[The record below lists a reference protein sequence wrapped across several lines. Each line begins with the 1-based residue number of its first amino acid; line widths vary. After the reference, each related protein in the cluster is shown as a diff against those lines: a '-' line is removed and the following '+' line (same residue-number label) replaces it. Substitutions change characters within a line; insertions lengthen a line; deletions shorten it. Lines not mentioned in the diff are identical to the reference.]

1 MDKTKSEFSMG
12 TKLQRINKLSISDPG
27 MKFKWLMPHFSK
39 ENLIRC
45 FHELDGRK
53 AVGIDKTTKEE
64 YGRNLE
70 TNIEALIVRMKSM
83 SYRPRPARE
92 VLIPKDDGKMRPLG
106 IACIEDKIVQSM
118 FARVLEAIYEPIF
131 MGCSF
136 GFRPK
141 RNCHQMIA
149 GVHSYLYSQ
158 WRPVVLD
165 VDLENF
171 FGTID
176 HAKLISILRL
186 KITDETFLRYVTRM
200 LKSGILSGE
209 GFRPSD
215 EGTPQG
221 SVCSPILAN
230 IFAHY
235 AIDVWVEHTVRKH
248 CPSARLFRYCDDFV
262 ICCANK
268 SEAERVMAVLPKRLE
283 RFGLRINESK
293 SKLVVMDKASASRGD
308 RQGSFDLLGFTFYL
322 GTTRRGTYIPML
334 QTSRKRFSKKLKLI
348 NQWIK
353 RQRHQVRMLDLWKAL
368 QDKLR
373 GHVQYYGVSHNTA
386 FLSRFIVRATKLFF
400 KWMNRRSQK
409 RSLTW
414 EKFQIFV
421 ARYPTVK
428 ESIPHRLF

>member
-1 MDKTKSEFSMG
+1 MG

-158 WRPVVLD
+158 WRPVV
-165 VDLENF
+165 
-171 FGTID
+171 
-176 HAKLISILRL
+176 
-186 KITDETFLRYVTRM
+186 
-200 LKSGILSGE
+200 
-209 GFRPSD
+209 
-215 EGTPQG
+215 
-221 SVCSPILAN
+221 
-230 IFAHY
+230 
-235 AIDVWVEHTVRKH
+235 
-248 CPSARLFRYCDDFV
+248 
-262 ICCANK
+262 
-268 SEAERVMAVLPKRLE
+268 
-283 RFGLRINESK
+283 
-293 SKLVVMDKASASRGD
+293 
-308 RQGSFDLLGFTFYL
+308 
-322 GTTRRGTYIPML
+322 
-334 QTSRKRFSKKLKLI
+334 
-348 NQWIK
+348 
-353 RQRHQVRMLDLWKAL
+353 
-368 QDKLR
+368 
-373 GHVQYYGVSHNTA
+373 
-386 FLSRFIVRATKLFF
+386 
-400 KWMNRRSQK
+400 
-409 RSLTW
+409 
-414 EKFQIFV
+414 
-421 ARYPTVK
+421 
-428 ESIPHRLF
+428 